1 MGPLNTSTGFIPS
14 LMSLMSSSLLKNLSS
29 SNKKMVGDRL
39 QENNGRLFPVD
50 NLAKL
55 TQSTRVEPIAMV
67 DQRLAGL
74 EASTQSLL
82 ALSALFTAYYL
93 QAVALLVNVGRVN
106 TMRLLDSINPNRD
119 VTSAAGT
126 YLANQIMSSES
137 YRYGLPYADTAV
149 PSFEDAT
156 DLNARLNKLEE
167 RAGRQEKDPS
177 KGTGMKIDAGMQKDI
192 INETASLSV
201 GRLVNVTIRS
211 ATKDGKDEEATIPIM
226 IRLMVNLMAP
236 SILTHIL
243 GDNSSNTS
251 AKEMFHTWRAKGG
264 GFANFWRDIIFAQD
278 LIDEHRKTL
287 MKDGSGVYED
297 ILSRNRGN
305 KYTSA
310 LTQVPSLNNAA
321 NLVVISAQTA
331 RDLETKIGGKLDDY
345 AVRQRVFKSS
355 YLLFL
360 VVVDTEWD
368 RVTFYTRDIK
378 TPNRLSVK
386 ELKVSNKGTGPDVEQ
401 ILKAYQLGNAPTI

>member
-1 MGPLNTSTGFIPS
+1 MGPVNSGFIPS
-14 LMSLMSSSLLKNLSS
+14 LLSFAMSPLLKNLTAGQ
-29 SNKKMVGDRL
+29 KAATGDYL
-39 QENNGRLFPVD
+39 AKNQNQIMPID
-50 NLAKL
+50 NLSKL
-55 TQSTRVEPIAMV
+55 TQSTRVEPIAMI

-74 EASTQSLL
+74 EATTQVML

-93 QAVALLVNVGRVN
+93 QAVSLLVNVGRVN

-119 VTSAAGT
+119 VSSAAGT
-126 YLANQIMSSES
+126 YLASQIMSSES
-137 YRYGLPYADTAV
+137 YKYGLPYSDAAV
-149 PSFEDAT
+149 PSFEDNSRV
-156 DLNARLNKLEE
+156 DYGERIRKLEE
-167 RAGRQEKDPS
+167 RAGQPDRKS
-177 KGTGMKIDAGMQKDI
+177 NASSVKIDAGLQKDI

-211 ATKDGKDEEATIPIM
+211 SKDGKEEEATIPIM
-226 IRLMVNLMAP
+226 IRLMANLMAP

-243 GDNSSNTS
+243 GDNSGNTS
-251 AKEMFHTWRAKGG
+251 AREMFHSWRAKGG
-264 GFANFWRDIIFAQD
+264 GFVNFWRDIVFAQD

-287 MKDGSGVYED
+287 MKDNTGVYED
-297 ILSRNRGN
+297 ILSRSRGN
-305 KYTSA
+305 LYTKA

-321 NLVVISAQTA
+321 NLAVISSQTA
-331 RDLETKIGGKLDDY
+331 RELETKIGGRLEDF

-401 ILKAYQLGNAPTI
+401 ILKAYQVGQSPTI